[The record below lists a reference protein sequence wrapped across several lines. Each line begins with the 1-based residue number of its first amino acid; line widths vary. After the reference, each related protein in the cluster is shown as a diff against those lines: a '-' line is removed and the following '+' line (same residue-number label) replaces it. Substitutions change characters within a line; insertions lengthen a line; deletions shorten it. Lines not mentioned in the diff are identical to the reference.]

1 MPIVIIFAGILLL
14 IILIT
19 LVKLETFIAFV
30 VVSLLLGLAI
40 GMEPAEMMKS
50 VENGLG
56 STLGSLV
63 MILGFGAMLGKL
75 LAESGAAQRIAT
87 KLVSLFGIR
96 YVQWAMVITGFIIG
110 LSMFYGVAFVLL
122 IPLVFTVAASTG
134 LPLLYVGIPL
144 IASISVTHGLLPPHP
159 SPSAIAA
166 MFGADVG
173 RTLLYGIIIAI
184 PVIILA
190 GPFFARTLRRIP
202 ATPLPE
208 FVNSR
213 ALAEAEMPGVGLSLF
228 TALLPVLLIIVSTL
242 SEQLPWKSTLGGRI
256 VGFIGDPAVAL
267 LISVLVALYTLGL
280 ARGRTMKEL
289 SDMLTRS
296 VVGITMVLLIIGGAG
311 IFKQVLTDSGVGEY
325 IAGLLSRSGLPPLFL
340 GWLIAA
346 ALRVCVGS
354 ATVSALT
361 AGGIVLPLVT
371 NGSVNAELMV
381 IAIGAG
387 SLVLS
392 QVNDVGFWMF
402 KEYFS
407 LSVKDTFR
415 SWTVMETI
423 IGVSGLMGVLILNLI
438 L

>member
-415 SWTVMETI
+415 SWTIMETI

>member
-1 MPIVIIFAGILLL
+1 
-14 IILIT
+14 
-19 LVKLETFIAFV
+19 
-30 VVSLLLGLAI
+30 
-40 GMEPAEMMKS
+40 
-50 VENGLG
+50 
-56 STLGSLV
+56 
-63 MILGFGAMLGKL
+63 
-75 LAESGAAQRIAT
+75 
-87 KLVSLFGIR
+87 
-96 YVQWAMVITGFIIG
+96 MVLTGFIIG

-122 IPLVFTVAASTG
+122 IPLVFTVATSTG
-134 LPLLYVGIPL
+134 LTLLYVGIPL
-144 IASISVTHGLLPPHP
+144 IASISVTHGFLPPHP

-190 GPFFARTLRRIP
+190 GPFFSRTLRRIP
-202 ATPLPE
+202 ARPLPE

-213 ALAEAEMPGVGLSLF
+213 TLAEAEMPGLGISLF
-228 TALLPVLLIIVSTL
+228 TALLPVLLILALPFTEL
-242 SEQLPWKSTLGGRI
+242 LPWKSTLAGKI

-289 SDMLTRS
+289 SELLTRS

-311 IFKQVLTDSGVGEY
+311 IFKQVLTDSGVSEY
-325 IAGLLSRSGLPPLFL
+325 VAGLLSRSGLPPLFL

-361 AGGIVLPLVT
+361 AGGIVLPMVT
-371 NGSVNAELMV
+371 SGSVHAELMV

-423 IGVSGLMGVLILNLI
+423 IGVSGLMGVMILNLI